1 MVRHTGKQSLSW
13 HLCNSPKASNA
24 ELRKRMISL
33 DSLFTIVPCTL
44 SQIIG
49 TERVPVAGRGQV
61 SRSKIQGVGTG
72 LDVSGLW
79 VVNSVVHLTCYRHRM
94 HLMCCRHRMHLSY
107 YVINALCTLCVIDK
121 GPFPYA
127 SNCWKD
133 GLLNITY
140 HLHEEK

>member
-1 MVRHTGKQSLSW
+1 
-13 HLCNSPKASNA
+13 
-24 ELRKRMISL
+24 MISL